1 VLNAVE
7 NIRPSPKPVTSRAGR
22 TVPAYEECTP
32 ILVNKT
38 SPTAPRSSPEETIG
52 LGPMRGIST
61 MLDTFDAVAMHA
73 TIGRNASPVITG
85 E

>member
-7 NIRPSPKPVTSRAGR
+7 NIRPSPRPVTIRAGR

-32 ILVNKT
+32 IRVNRT
-38 SPTAPRSSPEETIG
+38 SPPAASSRPAETIG

-61 MLDTFDAVAMHA
+61 MLDTFDEIAMQA
-73 TIGRNASPVITG
+73 TIGRNATPVITG

>member
-1 VLNAVE
+1 MT
-7 NIRPSPKPVTSRAGR
+7 IRAGR
-22 TVPAYEECTP
+22 TVPAYPECTP

-38 SPTAPRSSPEETIG
+38 MPSAARVKPAETIG

-61 MLDTFDAVAMHA
+61 MLDRFDATAMHA
-73 TIGRNASPVITG
+73 TIGRNDTPVMTG